1 MLVSTS
7 MITYVDSNC
16 SSDEHSYVCVSS
28 LESLG
33 NNERRLT
40 IKLLELEL
48 SLSGY
53 LSLPS
58 RENAPSRD
66 NDECIG

>member
-1 MLVSTS
+1 MKN
-7 MITYVDSNC
+7 D
-16 SSDEHSYVCVSS
+16 YVCVSS

-48 SLSGY
+48 SLSDY

-58 RENAPSRD
+58 RENAPSRE